1 MITYQHLL
9 FRWIIK
15 QVNQANMGSVGE
27 QRMSG
32 FFGVTAVHLV
42 KDSSETL
49 EYTEYGQANPS

>member
-9 FRWIIK
+9 FKWIIK

-32 FFGVTAVHLV
+32 FFSVIAVHLV
-42 KDSSETL
+42 KDSSEIL
-49 EYTEYGQANPS
+49 EYIEYGQANPS